1 MTKHNVKVYT
11 HDVFLCGLVRGDQLI
26 RPGSG
31 HWAYDFMICPSVFQK
46 KMHMFCKSLQ
56 FLCFP
61 TLAYSGRCAD
71 AAEISLFGSGLAY
84 SGLD

>member
-31 HWAYDFMICPSVFQK
+31 YLAYDFMICPSAFQK
-46 KMHMFCKSLQ
+46 NDAYVVQNHCNYYV
-56 FLCFP
+56 FL
-61 TLAYSGRCAD
+61 L
-71 AAEISLFGSGLAY
+71 
-84 SGLD
+84 